1 MSDLSKSENVKSD
14 ARQQRGQQGEDEAVR
29 FLETYGF
36 VMVARN
42 WRPGQNNAA
51 QNPHRNAVASDIEY
65 SKLVAKSSA
74 KRVAAADG
82 AMRGEIDII
91 AWQTQGAK
99 RILCFIEVKTRRADA
114 TGVWSRG
121 APQEAVTF
129 AKQKQISR
137 LANAYV
143 SFHRLHD
150 VPCRF
155 DVVEVWHQQD
165 RAPRIEHHISAF
177 DYVDPSYGA
186 RLASRHRRF

>member
-1 MSDLSKSENVKSD
+1 MSD

-29 FLETYGF
+29 FLEAHGF
-36 VMVARN
+36 RMVARN

-51 QNPHRNAVASDIEY
+51 QNLHQNATVGNIEY
-65 SKLVAKSSA
+65 SKSA
-74 KRVAAADG
+74 KRPAAADG

-91 AWQTQGAK
+91 AWQTVGTK

-143 SFHRLHD
+143 SFHKLHD

-155 DVVEVWHQQD
+155 DVVEVWHETNQ
-165 RAPRIEHHISAF
+165 PSRIELHTSAF

-186 RLASRHRRF
+186 RLASRNRRF